1 MTDDPTQ
8 SAEAHGLIRALLA
21 PVRAPQR
28 ILGSIETIASTLVVL
43 SRDAHDRLASV
54 DEQVGALLALL
65 SRLDRNVLELAQL
78 EEAVTAQMDVL
89 REDINT
95 RLLAVEEEVNSMRAP
110 IEGMSRD
117 LGIVVK
123 LLPNPSGGPL
133 ARLRDTLT
141 PS

>member
-8 SAEAHGLIRALLA
+8 TAEAHSLIRALLA

-28 ILGSIETIASTLVVL
+28 ILGSIETIASTLLVL
-43 SRDAHDRLASV
+43 SRDTHDRLASV
-54 DEQVGALLALL
+54 DAQVGALLALL
-65 SRLDRNVLELAQL
+65 TRLDRNVLELAQL
-78 EEAVTAQMDVL
+78 EEAVTAQTDAL
-89 REDINT
+89 REDINA
-95 RLLAVEEEVNSMRAP
+95 RLLAVEEEVHSMRAP

-117 LGIVVK
+117 LATVVK
-123 LLPNPSGGPL
+123 LLPNPAGGPL

>member
-8 SAEAHGLIRALLA
+8 SAEARGLLRALIA

-28 ILGSIETIASTLVVL
+28 ILGSIETIASTLLVL

-65 SRLDRNVLELAQL
+65 SRIDRNVVELEQL
-78 EEAVTAQMDVL
+78 EAAVTAQTDAL
-89 REDINT
+89 RDDINT
-95 RLLAVEEEVNSMRAP
+95 RLIAVEEEVHAMRAP

-117 LGIVVK
+117 LATVVK

>member
-1 MTDDPTQ
+1 MTDDPTP
-8 SAEAHGLIRALLA
+8 SAEAHGLLRALLA

-28 ILGSIETIASTLVVL
+28 ILASIESIASTLLVL
-43 SRDAHDRLASV
+43 SGDAHDRLASV

-65 SRLDRNVLELAQL
+65 GRIDRNVVELQQL
-78 EEAVTAQMDVL
+78 EEAVTAQTDAL
-89 REDINT
+89 REDLTT
-95 RLLAVEEEVNSMRAP
+95 RLLAVEQEVHAMRAP

-117 LGIVVK
+117 LATVVK

-141 PS
+141 AS